1 MKKDKEEKEIKINLS
16 YIILRKIFDLIFDT
30 CFSLIRRKKKISTVS
45 SIARVTENWLK
56 IADNNERREE
66 METGRQRR
74 EILVEEGTKG
84 KIFIR

>member
-16 YIILRKIFDLIFDT
+16 YIILRKIFDLILDT

-74 EILVEEGTKG
+74 EILVEEEIKG
-84 KIFIR
+84 KIFTR